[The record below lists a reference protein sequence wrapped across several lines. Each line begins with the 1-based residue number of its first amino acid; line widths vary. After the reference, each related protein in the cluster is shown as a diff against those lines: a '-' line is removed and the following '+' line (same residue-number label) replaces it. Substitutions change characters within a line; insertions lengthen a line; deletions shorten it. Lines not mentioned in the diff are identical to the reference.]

1 MISSLRRLFEKNFR
15 DSRLIKKIMIIYMT
29 ISAVPILFLGIFLIV
44 QERGTMQRQQ
54 TSAVR
59 SALMQASSSVTSDIR
74 VYNNLSDYVAYNQTV
89 SDVLTGSYLNRYEMF
104 EQYKKTID
112 PILVA
117 PSYFSPD
124 IEKLKI
130 YVGNDLPSHGVT
142 IAHLADIKNNAWY
155 KQCKNSLNQSVTW
168 IIDYKSHK
176 IRSVRIMPLMELN
189 DVRAVLYLEVKYDA
203 LFSSFNNIC
212 QDGQGVMIL
221 DEDGN
226 RIYERRNGLNSG
238 AVKISDMIAGK
249 NRSGNFYIESRK
261 IQGLP
266 LTVYMYGKRS
276 FAVTQNLQVIVILMI
291 YLLIVIATMRIAS
304 RMFKRYVVS
313 DITRLEENM
322 HEVEKGNRTLMVVS
336 DSKDEIGGL
345 IRGFGSMLAEI
356 NRLIKENYEN
366 KLSLRKA
373 EMKALQA
380 QINPHFLYNSLSLIN
395 WKAIEAGAD
404 DISEVTLAL
413 SSFYRTSLNR
423 GKNVLTVEKEIEN
436 VKSYIKIQSYMHDNS
451 FDTVIDV
458 DEGIL
463 KYQTLN
469 LLLQPLV
476 ENAID
481 HGIDMKED
489 GRGFIKIIG
498 RQTADTI
505 TLTVE
510 DNGVG
515 MDEETAQKIIT
526 FKSKGYGVANVNQR
540 IRLFYGQPYGLK
552 IESSIGS
559 GTHCTV
565 TIPKVLNEH

>member
-1 MISSLRRLFEKNFR
+1 MISRFRRLFEKGFR
-15 DSRLIKKIMIIYMT
+15 DSRLINKIMIIYVS
-29 ISAVPILFLGIFLIV
+29 ISVVPILILGAFLVV
-44 QERGTMQRQQ
+44 QERNTMIRQRNE
-54 TSAVR
+54 SMR
-59 SALMQASSSVTSDIR
+59 SALEQASASVTSDIR

-89 SDVLTGSYLNRYEMF
+89 SDVLTGSYSSKYELY
-104 EQYKKTID
+104 EQYEKTID
-112 PILVA
+112 PILQS

-124 IEKLKI
+124 IEKLRI
-130 YVGNDLPSHGVT
+130 YVNNGLPSHGET
-142 IAHLADIKNNAWY
+142 IAQLSDIRNTNWY
-155 KQCKNSLNQSVTW
+155 KQNKDSLNQSVTW
-168 IIDYKSHK
+168 IIDYKRHK
-176 IRSVRIMPLMELN
+176 IRSVRIMPLMEVNNVPAL
-189 DVRAVLYLEVKYDA
+189 LYIEVKYDA
-203 LFSSFNNIC
+203 LFDSFDKIC
-212 QDGQGVMIL
+212 QDGQGLIIL

-226 RIYERRNGLNSG
+226 EVYQRKNGISAS
-238 AVKISDMIAGK
+238 AVPVSQLIEGK
-249 NRSGNFYIESRK
+249 DRYGHFSIVSKK

-266 LTVYMYGKRS
+266 LTVYIYGRNT
-276 FAVTQNLQVIVILMI
+276 FAIWQNVQLVFV
-291 YLLIVIATMRIAS
+291 LLAYIAIVIATLLIAS
-304 RMFKRYVVS
+304 RLFQRYVVN
-313 DITRLEENM
+313 DITNLEANM
-322 HEVEKGNRTLMVVS
+322 HEVEKGNRTLSVVS
-336 DSKDEIGGL
+336 DSKDEIGAL

-436 VKSYIKIQSYMHDNS
+436 VKSYIKIQSFMHDNS
-451 FDTVIDV
+451 FDALIDV

-463 KYQTLN
+463 GYETLN

-505 TLTVE
+505 TLTVQ

-515 MDEETAQKIIT
+515 MDQETAESIIT

-540 IRLFYGQPYGLK
+540 IELFYGKPYGLK
-552 IESSIGS
+552 IKSRPGA
-559 GTHCTV
+559 GTTCIV
-565 TIPKVLNEH
+565 TIPKREMS